1 MRLNSP
7 ASLKFLAPLLLV
19 IAWARIG
26 FAQPGPQDRLLKRIE
41 DAATSPVS
49 GTLHRLAQLQYDEGE
64 VGSLFTVGRVTM
76 MFKTT
81 EAQKADLEALLREQQ
96 DPSSPKYHK
105 WLTPEEFADR
115 FGLSSTDVDKVTSW
129 LQAQGLTVDETARS
143 RRWIAFT
150 GSARQI
156 EGAFHTQIHSYR
168 INGETYY
175 ANATEPFVPEALT
188 DIVLGF
194 RSLNNFPLKSRLKS
208 RKVRFTSSITGY
220 HYLAPDDFAA
230 IYDIQS
236 LYDSGID
243 GTGQKLAVI
252 GQSDIQ
258 LSDIRTFREASGLSP
273 NDPQIILVPGSR
285 DPGIVSGD
293 VDEATLD
300 LEWAGAV
307 ARAATIIYVNSANGA
322 FDSLQYA
329 IDQNLAPIAST
340 SYGDCEPN
348 FTESDIRALV
358 ALTQQ
363 ANAQGITVVGPA
375 GDTGAAD
382 CDGDF
387 AGRRVARL
395 GFAVDIPASL
405 PYVTGVGGT
414 TFKDS
419 GTTWNSA
426 GQSFGVFF
434 GKARQ
439 GYWNSENNSGNSSAL
454 FYIPEAAWNDTL
466 SEGVLDASG
475 GGRSIYFAK
484 PGWQTGNGVTNDG
497 ARNVPDL
504 SLAASADHDGYLSCS
519 LGNCVNG
526 FRASDDS
533 LDIVGGTS
541 LATPTFAGIV
551 ALINQKTNSIQGN
564 VNPALYRLAATAPG
578 AFHDITDGGNQ
589 VPCQA
594 ESQDCPSTG
603 FMGYAAGNGYDLAT
617 GLGSVD
623 VSRLVNAWVLP
634 LMSSSPDN

>member
-1 MRLNSP
+1 SP

-19 IAWARIG
+19 IACARIG

-115 FGLSSTDVDKVTSW
+115 FGLTSTDVDKVTSW

-258 LSDIRTFREASGLSP
+258 LSDIRAFREASGL
-273 NDPQIILVPGSR
+273 
-285 DPGIVSGD
+285 
-293 VDEATLD
+293 
-300 LEWAGAV
+300 
-307 ARAATIIYVNSANGA
+307 
-322 FDSLQYA
+322 
-329 IDQNLAPIAST
+329 
-340 SYGDCEPN
+340 
-348 FTESDIRALV
+348 
-358 ALTQQ
+358 
-363 ANAQGITVVGPA
+363 
-375 GDTGAAD
+375 
-382 CDGDF
+382 
-387 AGRRVARL
+387 
-395 GFAVDIPASL
+395 
-405 PYVTGVGGT
+405 
-414 TFKDS
+414 
-419 GTTWNSA
+419 
-426 GQSFGVFF
+426 
-434 GKARQ
+434 
-439 GYWNSENNSGNSSAL
+439 
-454 FYIPEAAWNDTL
+454 
-466 SEGVLDASG
+466 
-475 GGRSIYFAK
+475 
-484 PGWQTGNGVTNDG
+484 
-497 ARNVPDL
+497 
-504 SLAASADHDGYLSCS
+504 
-519 LGNCVNG
+519 
-526 FRASDDS
+526 
-533 LDIVGGTS
+533 
-541 LATPTFAGIV
+541 
-551 ALINQKTNSIQGN
+551 
-564 VNPALYRLAATAPG
+564 
-578 AFHDITDGGNQ
+578 
-589 VPCQA
+589 
-594 ESQDCPSTG
+594 
-603 FMGYAAGNGYDLAT
+603 
-617 GLGSVD
+617 
-623 VSRLVNAWVLP
+623 
-634 LMSSSPDN
+634 